1 MKAALQNHANSM
13 YFVAHAYRTGVG
25 AVMNEAAA
33 LEWYHKAADAGSSK
47 ARLVLQSW
55 PDRGFELPAQTT
67 DNALIS
73 EATRTL
79 HRQQ

>member
-1 MKAALQNHANSM
+1 M

-25 AVMNEAAA
+25 AAMNEAAA
-33 LEWYHKAADAGSSK
+33 LEWYQKAAAAGSAK
-47 ARLVLQSW
+47 ARIVLQSW
-55 PDRGFELPAQTT
+55 PDRGFELPLQTA
-67 DNALIS
+67 DNALVS